1 MKLHYAVMAPNPDRV
16 RFFLQEKG
24 VWDQVPKAELNIIKQ
39 DHKTPAYLALS
50 PLNHVPALELD
61 DGTALTESRAICTY
75 FESIYPEPN
84 LMGVDAKERAV
95 IEMWDRRV
103 ELNYFFQIAGWFRN
117 TNPAMAELEK
127 PQSKE
132 WAEICAGRA
141 KKNIAFFD
149 QHLATSLFVAGD
161 RFTIADI
168 TLHVALGFGRIV
180 KYRPWEEFTNIAAY
194 RERMLARPGL
204 AR

>member
-1 MKLHYAVMAPNPDRV
+1 MKLHYAPMAPNPDRV

-24 VWDQVPKAELNIIKQ
+24 VWDQVPKAELNIIRQ
-39 DHKTPAYLALS
+39 DHRQPGYQALS
-50 PLNHVPALELD
+50 PLNHVPALELG

-75 FESIYPEPN
+75 FEGVYPEPN
-84 LMGVDAKERAV
+84 LMGVDAKERAF

-103 ELNYFFQIAGWFRN
+103 ELSYLFQIAGWFRN
-117 TNPAMAELEK
+117 SHPAMAELEK

-132 WAEICAGRA
+132 WADICSSRA
-141 KKNIAFFD
+141 REKIAFFD
-149 QHLATSLFVAGD
+149 KRLGEAPFVAGN

-168 TLHVALGFGRIV
+168 TLHVSMGFGRIV
-180 KYRPWEEFTNIAAY
+180 KFRPWKEHAHLAAW

-204 AR
+204 AS